1 MCVNRSCIRCTKYCL
16 NGSIKQTFIQHF
28 MPKPHAPNS
37 IRILELQ
44 SNLPERLLTMRMH
57 ELRRWRKR
65 KSLMPG
71 IVWQRHVVATVSE
84 RLLTMRMHELRRWRK
99 RKSLMPGIVWQRHV
113 VATVSDGLLTIQM
126 HELRRRRQRK
136 CLTKSGTVRQQI
148 VVDSTARRNGRVS
161 VTRRRLRSVSVLK
174 DTNAHHSTT
183 LLSTHVAMRIG
194 QSSGNFTGWLWT
206 LQEHK
211 PSTSWVYCLFPAQF
225 FFY

>member
-44 SNLPERLLTMRMH
+44 SNLP
-57 ELRRWRKR
+57 
-65 KSLMPG
+65 
-71 IVWQRHVVATVSE
+71 E

-161 VTRRRLRSVSVLK
+161 VTRRRLCSVSVLK

>member
-44 SNLPERLLTMRMH
+44 SNLP
-57 ELRRWRKR
+57 
-65 KSLMPG
+65 
-71 IVWQRHVVATVSE
+71 E